1 MMGQG
6 FNINTDGGRRG
17 FCCIVLL
24 MAAVVLLLCL
34 ILALKGCGGRGGEG
48 GVSDTTYKYIYVRDT
63 LRRNVTVEKP
73 VPVRETVVLSD
84 TVVVRDTVAVLRDHF
99 AERLYRYD
107 YSDTDLRFTSDILVC
122 ENELQSVST
131 DYEIFRE
138 RLTVE
143 KTVTR
148 QPVFRFGVG
157 GAFSTR
163 FGNGWDI
170 ELNTSLGIKRHRIQL
185 GYGIRDNR
193 LTVGYQYD
201 IICR

>member
-6 FNINTDGGRRG
+6 FNINTDGGCRG
-17 FCCIVLL
+17 FCCIVLF

-34 ILALKGCGGRGGEG
+34 ILAVKGCGGRGGRE

-63 LRRNVTVEKP
+63 LHKNVTVEKP
-73 VPVRETVVLSD
+73 IPVRETVVLSD
-84 TVVVRDTVAVLRDHF
+84 TVVIRDTVAMLRDHF
-99 AERLYRYD
+99 TERLYRYD
-107 YSDTDLRFTSDILVC
+107 YADTDIRFTSDIMVC

-163 FGNGWDI
+163 FGKGWDI
-170 ELNTSLGIKRHRIQL
+170 EMNTSMGIKRHRIQL
-185 GYGIRDNR
+185 GYGIRDKR

-201 IICR
+201 IIIR

>member
-1 MMGQG
+1 MGQG
-6 FNINTDGGRRG
+6 FNINTDGGCRG
-17 FCCIVLL
+17 FCCIVLF

-34 ILALKGCGGRGGEG
+34 ILAVKGCGGRGGRE

-63 LRRNVTVEKP
+63 LHKNVTVEKP
-73 VPVRETVVLSD
+73 IPVRETVVLSD
-84 TVVVRDTVAVLRDHF
+84 TVVIRDTVAMLRDHF
-99 AERLYRYD
+99 TERLYRYD
-107 YSDTDLRFTSDILVC
+107 YADTDIRFTSDIMVC

-157 GAFSTR
+157 GAFSMR
-163 FGNGWDI
+163 FGKGWDI
-170 ELNTSLGIKRHRIQL
+170 EMNTSMGIKRHRIQL
-185 GYGIRDNR
+185 GYGIRDKR

-201 IICR
+201 IISR

>member
-6 FNINTDGGRRG
+6 FNINTDGGCRG
-17 FCCIVLL
+17 FCCIVLF
-24 MAAVVLLLCL
+24 MAAVVLVLCL
-34 ILALKGCGGRGGEG
+34 ILAVKGCGGRGGRE

-63 LRRNVTVEKP
+63 LHKNVTVEKP
-73 VPVRETVVLSD
+73 IPVRETVVLSD
-84 TVVVRDTVAVLRDHF
+84 TVVIRDTVAMLRDHF
-99 AERLYRYD
+99 TERLYRYD
-107 YSDTDLRFTSDILVC
+107 YADTDIRFTSDIMVC

-163 FGNGWDI
+163 FGKGWDI
-170 ELNTSLGIKRHRIQL
+170 EMNTSMGIKRHRIQL
-185 GYGIRDNR
+185 GYGIRDKR

-201 IICR
+201 IISR